1 MHIVVPI
8 AIKKASHFCE
18 ALIFIVAGEI
28 EISNHSIENLFELE
42 AFIKTH
48 AILLIAS

>member
-1 MHIVVPI
+1 MNRL
-8 AIKKASHFCE
+8 S
-18 ALIFIVAGEI
+18 LVAGKI

-48 AILLIAS
+48 RSSL